1 MDSPSSP
8 VSEAQTVAAA
18 AAKVDP
24 TADDNAADLALQEQL
39 IKDVTSDDLQVLRKI
54 GFKTILKPHQKVISF
69 VLVPLQI
76 VVLTNL
82 ISGRSRFRIKTGIS
96 AEQRY
101 CNFRCDGSWKN
112 CRITCHNVLSQALA
126 PSER

>member
-8 VSEAQTVAAA
+8 VSEAQTVAA

-39 IKDVTSDDLQVLRKI
+39 IKDITSDDLQVLRKI

-101 CNFRCDGSWKN
+101 CNF
-112 CRITCHNVLSQALA
+112 
-126 PSER
+126 